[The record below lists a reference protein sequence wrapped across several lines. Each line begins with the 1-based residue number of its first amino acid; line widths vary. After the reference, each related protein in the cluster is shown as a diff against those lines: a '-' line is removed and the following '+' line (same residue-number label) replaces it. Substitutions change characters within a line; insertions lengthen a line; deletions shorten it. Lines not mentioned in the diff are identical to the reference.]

1 MRASPDYAV
10 TPPYAAAPDA
20 GGYGATGLEDGLGPT
35 GHESDLRPRRRRTRL
50 DRLGNQSLPFV
61 VVGGLIGMLLL
72 LYLWNGIIVIIRPG
86 EAGALYRPFSG
97 GTVTD
102 YVFPEGI
109 HILWPWNQMHV
120 YNVRVQTVRREF
132 KVLTNKGLPIFLSL
146 AIRFYPEYEMVGLL
160 HKRVGPDYIDT
171 IVVPQVESVLRR
183 NIGRQD
189 PEDIYTNKEG
199 ILTSII
205 VKAIEEAG
213 QKFVF
218 IDDIIIRSVTLPDEV
233 RSAIAE
239 KLVEQQR
246 WKSYEFILARERQEV
261 ERKKTEASGIREYQR
276 IIGETLDDR
285 QLQWQGIKATL
296 ALAESN
302 NSKVVVIG
310 SGDGGLPII
319 LGLGSDGTPAQPPT
333 RSETVSVTVGGE
345 QSGTGQP
352 GDTPGGV
359 VINSAGQPGEAQ
371 PGEAATEA
379 TTAAGGGATR

>member
-1 MRASPDYAV
+1 MRATRPFAISPA
-10 TPPYAAAPDA
+10 YAAAPDI
-20 GGYGATGLEDGLGPT
+20 GGYGGATLDDPLTAATEP
-35 GHESDLRPRRRRTRL
+35 ESQPIRRRRTRL
-50 DRLGNQSLPFV
+50 DRVGNQSLPFV
-61 VVGGLIGMLLL
+61 VVGGLIGLLLL

-86 EAGALYRPFSG
+86 EAGALYRPFTS

-109 HILWPWNQMHV
+109 HILWPWNKMYV

-146 AIRFYPEYEMVGLL
+146 AIRFYPEYELVGLL

-233 RSAIAE
+233 RNAIAA

-261 ERKKTEASGIREYQR
+261 ERKKTEANGIREYQR

-296 ALAESN
+296 ELAQSN

-310 SGDGGLPII
+310 SGERGLPII
-319 LGLGSDGTPAQPPT
+319 LGLGDTPPPPEGPKQVTVNVEPTESGGGASAPGPEAGSPETEPAQP
-333 RSETVSVTVGGE
+333 EVT
-345 QSGTGQP
+345 P
-352 GDTPGGV
+352 A
-359 VINSAGQPGEAQ
+359 SADA
-371 PGEAATEA
+371 
-379 TTAAGGGATR
+379 GATR